1 MVLCVMRLSCKS
13 YTCVL
18 KVYLNK
24 LFIEGQRMKQTQT
37 AAVFLFLLLILFF
50 SSLQTFA
57 AQLHGVD
64 LRVGG
69 DAFVR
74 GFSTTTNAN
83 LKDQGYSQLIRLKLD
98 LETEDKIKV
107 KTRTVLSG
115 DRWKGDDVNNA
126 VTGNNSSRGGN
137 NVRLDY
143 GFIEVP
149 LPGNVIARA
158 GRQEANF
165 SDCFNTCDSRR
176 DRLLLLKFMGN
187 YVPALVYD
195 KRVEGFSTNNKPIG
209 SYTSADITGTEKAD
223 ADMYAAALFHLHKTH
238 EWALLYATWFN
249 DDESYV
255 LNKVHNFS
263 PYYKYKGEN
272 FKALLVYNW
281 LGQGAATTG
290 TTAVTKQFYPDH
302 HHSFAIKGE
311 YRLSDRWEISS
322 QFIMALDGGLITNG
336 YDTYSFVVN
345 SDPDNNRS
353 NTRLITMG
361 GLGSLSGGDNADEHF
376 IVGRVRYFLDSF
388 TFSAVVGKAREYVGA
403 DQDMMVY
410 DLQAHYQ
417 YSKSLKFKTGLAFV
431 RGDRDQE
438 ATLFQ
443 METSF

>member
-1 MVLCVMRLSCKS
+1 V
-13 YTCVL
+13 
-18 KVYLNK
+18 
-24 LFIEGQRMKQTQT
+24 E
-37 AAVFLFLLLILFF
+37 
-50 SSLQTFA
+50 
-57 AQLHGVD
+57 
-64 LRVGG
+64 
-69 DAFVR
+69 
-74 GFSTTTNAN
+74 
-83 LKDQGYSQLIRLKLD
+83 
-98 LETEDKIKV
+98 
-107 KTRTVLSG
+107 
-115 DRWKGDDVNNA
+115 NA
-126 VTGNNSSRGGN
+126 VTGNSSTSNRGGN
-137 NVRLDY
+137 DVRLDY

-149 LPGNVIARA
+149 LPGNVVARA

-187 YVPALVYD
+187 FVPALVYD
-195 KRVEGFSTNNKPIG
+195 KRVEGINAGNNSISSG
-209 SYTSADITGTEKAD
+209 GYSVSGRDSAD

-281 LGQGAATTG
+281 LGQGTATTG
-290 TTAVTKQFYPDH
+290 TTAATSQFYPDH

-311 YRLSDRWEISS
+311 YRLTDKLEFSS
-322 QFIMALDGGLITNG
+322 QFIMALDGGLITSG

-345 SDPDNNRS
+345 NDKDNNSS

-361 GLGSLSGGDNADEHF
+361 GLGTLSGGDDADEHF
-376 IVGRVRYFLDSF
+376 LVGRVRYFMGPVTL
-388 TFSAVVGKAREYVGA
+388 SAVVGKAREYVGGQ

-410 DLQAHYQ
+410 DMQAHYQ
-417 YSKSLKFKTGLAFV
+417 YSKSLLVKAGLALV
-431 RGDRDQE
+431 RGDRPAE

-443 METSF
+443 METAF

>member
-1 MVLCVMRLSCKS
+1 MKNLCQQGLI
-13 YTCVL
+13 L
-18 KVYLNK
+18 L
-24 LFIEGQRMKQTQT
+24 G
-37 AAVFLFLLLILFF
+37 LLLTIP
-50 SSLQTFA
+50 SQGA
-57 AQLHGVD
+57 NLHGVD
-64 LRVGG
+64 LKVGG

-74 GFSTTTNAN
+74 GFSVTPNSN
-83 LKDQGYSQLIRLKLD
+83 VKDQGYAQLLRLKLD
-98 LETEDKIKV
+98 LITEDKIKV
-107 KTRTVLSG
+107 STRTILSG
-115 DRWKGDDVNNA
+115 DRWKGDGVENP
-126 VTGNNSSRGGN
+126 VYGNSSPTNRGGN
-137 NVRLDY
+137 DVRLDY
-143 GFIEVP
+143 GYIEVP

-195 KRVEGFSTNNKPIG
+195 KRVEGINAGNRPIG
-209 SYTSADITGTEKAD
+209 GSGYSVSGRDSAD

-263 PYYKYKGEN
+263 PYYKYKGES
-272 FKALLVYNW
+272 FKALVVYNW
-281 LGQGAATTG
+281 LGQGSETTG
-290 TTAVTKQFYPDH
+290 TTAVTRQFYPDH

-311 YRLSDRWEISS
+311 YRLTDKWEFSS
-322 QFIMALDGGLITNG
+322 QFIMALDGGLITTG

-345 SDPDNNRS
+345 SDPDNNSS

-361 GLGSLSGGDNADEHF
+361 GLGTLSGGDNADEHF
-376 IVGRVRYFLDSF
+376 LVGRARYFVGPVTL
-388 TFSAVVGKAREYVGA
+388 SAVVGKAREYVGGR

-410 DLQAHYQ
+410 DMQANYQ
-417 YSKSLKFKTGLAFV
+417 YSKSLLVKAGVALV
-431 RGDRDQE
+431 RGDRDEE

-443 METSF
+443 METAF